1 MRENA
6 ISMRIGRVIVCG
18 CLLTMSVLSGRTA
31 LGGSDTTF
39 YVVRHAEQAGTPT
52 DAPLTEQGMRR
63 AEELREVLKDVSLS
77 AVYATQTLRT
87 FQTATPVAAEAGL
100 DISTYDGSA
109 DQTAFWAKLLK
120 HKHAGKS
127 VLIVGH
133 STTVGN
139 IVQLLGGTTVP
150 PIDNAY
156 DRLFVVTLRDGVA
169 TTEQRRYHVLEVG
182 KAAFDLGLPSELK
195 NISAIAAGPGNHV
208 LVAGDDETN
217 SLQVLVLQKDGRYQ
231 AQKPIALVSPESK
244 EIDIE
249 GITRH
254 GTDSVFY
261 VIGSHD
267 ARRHRIK
274 DQSNPVQEVRERF
287 EKKPKQETAREF
299 LMRLEINPE
308 TGRLVQSWPQPSL
321 HDDIMSHPVLSG
333 FYGVA
338 SKENGIDIEG
348 IASDG
353 QRLYIGFRGPVL
365 RYGMTPV
372 LVFDADDHRQAGQ
385 VRYVALQGL
394 GIRDMARVDGG
405 FLIIAGPAGDLP
417 RNFRLFHWDGNDC
430 LPGQRSAGDAPQG
443 RVTLLGTIPAPP
455 GAAPEGLAVLGA
467 STDSYDLLIVYDG
480 PPGGQPTRV
489 RAARP

>member
-1 MRENA
+1 M
-6 ISMRIGRVIVCG
+6 V
-18 CLLTMSVLSGRTA
+18 T
-31 LGGSDTTF
+31 
-39 YVVRHAEQAGTPT
+39 VRDGHPKT
-52 DAPLTEQGMRR
+52 DA
-63 AEELREVLKDVSLS
+63 
-77 AVYATQTLRT
+77 
-87 FQTATPVAAEAGL
+87 
-100 DISTYDGSA
+100 
-109 DQTAFWAKLLK
+109 
-120 HKHAGKS
+120 
-127 VLIVGH
+127 
-133 STTVGN
+133 
-139 IVQLLGGTTVP
+139 
-150 PIDNAY
+150 
-156 DRLFVVTLRDGVA
+156 
-169 TTEQRRYHVLEVG
+169 RRYHVLEVD
-182 KAAFDLGLPSELK
+182 KRAFDLGLPSELK

-217 SLQVLVLQKDGRYQ
+217 SLQILVLQNEGQYH
-231 AQKPIALVSPESK
+231 AQTPIELLVPPGSK
-244 EIDIE
+244 EVDVE

-274 DQSNPVQEVRERF
+274 APSKPVQDVRKRF
-287 EKKPKQETAREF
+287 EEKPKQETAREF
-299 LMRLEINPE
+299 LIRLRIDPE
-308 TGRLVQSWPQPSL
+308 TGQLVQRWPLTSL

-365 RYGMTPV
+365 QYGMTPV
-372 LVFDADDHRQAGQ
+372 LVFDPDDHRQAGQ

-394 GIRDMARVDGG
+394 GIRDMAQVDGG

-430 LPGQRSAGDAPQG
+430 LPGQRLAGEPPQG
-443 RVTLLGTIPAPP
+443 RVTSLGIIPTPP
-455 GAAPEGLAVLGA
+455 GAAAEGLAVLGTA
-467 STDSYDLLIVYDG
+467 TDSYDLLIVYDG

-489 RAARP
+489 RAARPSDR